1 MFNTTFNNIAVISWR
16 SVLLVEETTDLPQ
29 VTDKRAQIECS
40 LLKGQHKKYIDLQTM
55 VQKYIDLQTM
65 VHLMLILWSRGD
77 CMMKNYINTIS
88 NRFSVVF
95 NDPYNFELK

>member
-1 MFNTTFNNIAVISWR
+1 MFNATFNNIAVISWR

-55 VQKYIDLQTM
+55 V
-65 VHLMLILWSRGD
+65 HLMLILWSRGD